1 MLLFYNTNQQ
11 GVIMA
16 VWKVISHE
24 TPLGW
29 DEVSEF
35 EYVQR
40 TEAIFTTRHEAF
52 QYADRENKISE
63 RFGDLEFRRVVKG

>member
-1 MLLFYNTNQQ
+1 
-11 GVIMA
+11 MA

-29 DEVSEF
+29 DEVSDF

-52 QYADRENKISE
+52 QYADRENKISD